1 VGTLY
6 AWEELGSA
14 VWKASNTLCVLLM
27 GLILHDTGVIWV
39 EKQQLTTPE
48 TMQDKREKIVIQ
60 TKLQVIF

>member
-1 VGTLY
+1 
-6 AWEELGSA
+6 
-14 VWKASNTLCVLLM
+14 M